1 MRKISKQLCTGQY
14 QEFKYT
20 WNLNTEIQESAR
32 GKGREITE
40 LMAKIFK
47 FVENKNCKDP
57 ICSTNPKQAH
67 HNQIAENQR

>member
-40 LMAKIFK
+40 LMAKIFQICWK
-47 FVENKNCKDP
+47 QKLQRSNMFNKP
-57 ICSTNPKQAH
+57 QAGTS
-67 HNQIAENQR
+67 